1 MNTNLLIIGAGPF
14 GLAMA
19 AQAKHLGIDFIMA
32 GIPMEFWRKNMPEG
46 MYLRS
51 ACDWHLDPGN
61 ESTIEKFLSLRQLA
75 PADVDP
81 IPRNLYLSYAEWFQ
95 EQKQI
100 TALPVY
106 IDRLDYISDHRYSAI
121 TSTGDII
128 TAKNVVIA
136 VGFKYF
142 KNIPSEFEDIF
153 PPATYTHTCDLAN
166 MQTMQ
171 GKRCLIIGGR
181 QSAFEWAALL
191 NEARAVT
198 IHISHRHNSPAFAHS
213 DWSWVNG
220 IVNNIMREPQW
231 FRTRS
236 EEERD
241 LISKK
246 LWSEG
251 RLKIEP
257 WLEKRVMKQ
266 NIKLWPHTEVIAS
279 KKLPNGELEVVFDNS
294 ITITVDHIILAT
306 GYKVMI
312 GHVPFLSEGDI
323 LTKLEIKNNFPVLD
337 ESFQSNL
344 PGLFFTS
351 MVAAQDFGP
360 FFGFTIAAR
369 ASAVL
374 IGKALMQQ
382 AELA

>member
-1 MNTNLLIIGAGPF
+1 
-14 GLAMA
+14 
-19 AQAKHLGIDFIMA
+19 
-32 GIPMEFWRKNMPEG
+32 MEFWKKNMPEG

-51 ACDWHLDPGN
+51 ACDWHLDPEN
-61 ESTIEKFLSLRQLA
+61 ESTIEKFLSLRQLT
-75 PADVDP
+75 PADVEP
-81 IPRNLYLSYAEWFQ
+81 IPINFYLSYVEWFQ
-95 EQKQI
+95 EQKEI
-100 TALPVY
+100 SSLPVY

-136 VGFKYF
+136 VGLKYF
-142 KNIPSEFEDIF
+142 KNIPPEFEEIF
-153 PPATYTHTCDLAN
+153 PPGTYTHTCDLAN
-166 MQTMQ
+166 LETMQ
-171 GKRCLIIGGR
+171 GRRCLILGGR

-198 IHISHRHNSPAFAHS
+198 IHISHRHKSPAFARS
-213 DWSWVNG
+213 DWSWVNR
-220 IVNNIMREPQW
+220 IVDNIVFEPHW
-231 FRTRS
+231 FRTLS
-236 EEERD
+236 EEEKD
-241 LISKK
+241 LVSKK
-246 LWSEG
+246 LWAEG

-266 NIKLWPHTEVIAS
+266 NIKLWPHTEVIAC

-294 ITITVDHIILAT
+294 ITIIVDHIILAT

-312 GHVPFLSEGDI
+312 RHVPFLPKGDI
-323 LTKLEIKNNFPVLD
+323 LSKLEIKNNFPVLD

-351 MVAAQDFGP
+351 MAAAQDFGP

-369 ASAVL
+369 TSAIL
-374 IGKALMQQ
+374 IGKALIQQ